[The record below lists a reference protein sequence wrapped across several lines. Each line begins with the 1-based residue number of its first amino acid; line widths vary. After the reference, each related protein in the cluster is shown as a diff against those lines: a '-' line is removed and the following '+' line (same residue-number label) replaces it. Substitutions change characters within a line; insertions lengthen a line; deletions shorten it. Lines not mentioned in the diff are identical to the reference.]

1 MLLFQFNKKKTTMT
15 NKDALLKVLEA
26 NGQAHILKYWDEL
39 GEAQREQLAQQIQEI
54 DWPTVTRWAAEALKG
69 ESAPIPFE
77 KLTPAPYHALVQ
89 ETEDEAAFQKKAY
102 EHGVELLKAGKVAA
116 FTVAGGQGTRLGYDG
131 PKGTYKVS
139 PAANKSLFQIFAES
153 LLRNQAKY
161 GCKLSWYIMTS
172 KINDAET
179 RAFFEANHYFGL
191 EKNQVMMF
199 KQATL
204 PAFGM
209 DGKALLAAK
218 DSLALSP
225 NGHGGSF
232 AALRDSGALADM
244 QKKGL
249 TILSYWQVDNP
260 LIKVMDPLFIGMH
273 DLTKSD
279 MSSRA
284 LIKRDYAEKLG
295 HFCILDGKMIIVEYS
310 DMPVELAKL
319 EDKPGRLAYRAG
331 SPAMHVLSVDF
342 IDRITSGK
350 LEFNPHR
357 ANKKVPYVDDNGTLV
372 SPETPNAIKLEFFLF
387 DALPLAKNPLVLEAS
402 REEQFAPVKN
412 KDGEDSPASCRAAL
426 LARGRKW
433 LRAAGVVLPEGME
446 VELSTKSFVDE
457 QDVKDFVKGG
467 HLPPLKPNCIN
478 YVE

>member
-1 MLLFQFNKKKTTMT
+1 MT
-15 NKDALLKVLEA
+15 DKNALLKILEP
-26 NGQAHILKYWDEL
+26 NGQEHILKFWDTLNEK
-39 GEAQREQLAQQIQEI
+39 QRDQLAQQIQEI
-54 DWPTVTRWAAEALKG
+54 DWPTVTRWAQDALKG
-69 ESAPIPFE
+69 ESAPIPFDR
-77 KLTPAPYHALVQ
+77 LTPAPYHALVP
-89 ETEDEAAFQKKAY
+89 ETDDEKAFQAKAY
-102 EHGVELLKAGKVAA
+102 AHGVELLKAGKVAA

-139 PAANKSLFQIFAES
+139 PAMGKSLFQIFAES
-153 LLRNQAKY
+153 LQRNQEKY
-161 GCKLSWYIMTS
+161 GCKFSWYIMTS

-179 RAFFEANHYFGL
+179 RAFFEANNYFGL
-191 EKNQVMMF
+191 EKSQVMMF
-199 KQATL
+199 TQATL

-209 DGKALLAAK
+209 DGKALLAEK

-244 QKKGL
+244 QKKGV

-273 DLTKSD
+273 DLTQSD

-310 DMPVELAKL
+310 DMPVELAKQ

-357 ANKKVPYVDDNGTLV
+357 ANKKVPYLDDNGNFVT
-372 SPETPNAIKLEFFLF
+372 PETPNAIKLEFFLF

-412 KDGEDSPASCRAAL
+412 KEGEDSPASCRAAY

-457 QDVKDFVKGG
+457 DDVKAFVKGG

>member
-1 MLLFQFNKKKTTMT
+1 MATKEE
-15 NKDALLKVLEA
+15 LLKVLEP
-26 NGQAHILKYWDEL
+26 NGQAQILTYWDEL
-39 GEAQREQLAQQIQEI
+39 DENQREQLAQQILEI
-54 DWPTVTRWAAEALKG
+54 DWPTVTKWAENALKG
-69 ESAPIPFE
+69 ESAPIPFD
-77 KLTPAPYHALVQ
+77 KLTPAPYHALIP
-89 ETEDEAAFQKKAY
+89 ETEEEKAFQTKAY
-102 EHGVELLKAGKVAA
+102 QHGVELLKSGKVAA

-139 PAANKSLFQIFAES
+139 PAMNKSLFQIFAES

-161 GCKLSWYIMTS
+161 GCKFTWYIMTS
-172 KINDAET
+172 KINDAAT
-179 RAFFEANHYFGL
+179 RAFFEENSYFGL
-191 EKNQVMMF
+191 EKEQVMMF
-199 KQATL
+199 KQGML

-232 AALRDSGALADM
+232 AAIRDSGALADM
-244 QKKGL
+244 QKKGV

-260 LIKVMDPLFIGMH
+260 LIKVMDPLFIGLH
-273 DLTKSD
+273 DMTKSD

-310 DMPVELAKL
+310 DMPVELAKQ

-342 IDRITSGK
+342 IDRITSGE
-350 LEFNPHR
+350 LDFNPHR
-357 ANKKVPYVDDNGTLV
+357 ANKKVPYINDKGELV
-372 SPETPNAIKLEFFLF
+372 APETPNAIKLEFFLF
-387 DALPLAKNPLVLEAS
+387 DALPLANNPLVLEAC
-402 REEQFAPVKN
+402 RDEQFAPVKN
-412 KDGEDSPASCRAAL
+412 KEGEDSPATCRAAY

-457 QDVKDFVKGG
+457 DDVKEFVKGG
-467 HLPPLKPNCIN
+467 HLPPLKPNCVN

>member
-1 MLLFQFNKKKTTMT
+1 MT
-15 NKDALLKVLEA
+15 DKETLLKMLEPY
-26 NGQAHILKYWDEL
+26 GQAHILRYWDEL
-39 GEAQREQLAQQIQEI
+39 NEQQREQLAGQIMEI
-54 DWPTVTRWAAEALKG
+54 DWPTVTRWAQEALKG
-69 ESAPIPFE
+69 ESAPIPFD
-77 KLTPAPYHALVQ
+77 KLTPAPYHALVP
-89 ETEDEAAFQKKAY
+89 ETEEEAAFQKKAY
-102 EHGVELLKAGKVAA
+102 EHGVELLKAGKVAG
-116 FTVAGGQGTRLGYDG
+116 FTVAGGQGTRLGYNG
-131 PKGTYKVS
+131 PKGTFEVS

-172 KINDAET
+172 KINDAAT
-179 RAFFEANHYFGL
+179 RAFFEAKNYFGL
-191 EKNQVMMF
+191 EKEQVMMF
-199 KQATL
+199 TQATL
-204 PAFGM
+204 PAFDM

-244 QKKGL
+244 RKKGV

-260 LIKVMDPLFIGMH
+260 LIKTMDPLFIGMH

-295 HFCILDGKMIIVEYS
+295 HFCILDDKMIIVEYS

-319 EDKPGRLAYRAG
+319 EDAPGRLAYRAG

-357 ANKKVPYVDDNGTLV
+357 ANKKVPFVDENGTVV
-372 SPETPNAIKLEFFLF
+372 SPQTPNAIKLEFFLF

-412 KDGEDSPASCRAAL
+412 SDGEDSPASCRAAY

-467 HLPPLKPNCIN
+467 HLPQLKPNSIN
-478 YVE
+478 YIE